1 MAKTLT
7 RSVGCKVSAKK
18 SKAKSEKPKKLSKY
32 GEWILAHPS
41 ANGANGTIYDM
52 RAVMGS
58 KAKPKKLS
66 KAGEWILAHPSANG
80 ANGTIYDMRAVMK

>member
-7 RSVGCKVSAKK
+7 RSVGCKVSEKK

-41 ANGANGTIYDM
+41 ANGANGVI
-52 RAVMGS
+52 
-58 KAKPKKLS
+58 
-66 KAGEWILAHPSANG
+66 H
-80 ANGTIYDMRAVMK
+80 DMRAVMK